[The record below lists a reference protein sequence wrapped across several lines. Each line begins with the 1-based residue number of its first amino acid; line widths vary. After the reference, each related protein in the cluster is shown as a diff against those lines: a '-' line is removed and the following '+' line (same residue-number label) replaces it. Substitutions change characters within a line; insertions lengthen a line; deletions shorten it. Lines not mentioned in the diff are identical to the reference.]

1 MKFLYNNFFI
11 AIILIF
17 NISNAKSAENIAFI
31 DVDYVLNNS
40 NFGIAIY
47 KDLEK
52 LNEENIKTLSNKEK
66 EIKEKKEA
74 INKTKNISSKE
85 KLEKDI
91 IIFNQEVEKYK
102 IQKDKIFSDF
112 NNKKK
117 QKLDLFL
124 TKINPLIQ
132 EYMKDNS
139 IDIVLEKKQIFM
151 GSTTKDI
158 TKDIL
163 ELINEKLNNG

>member
-1 MKFLYNNFFI
+1 MKYLYSKFFI

-17 NISNAKSAENIAFI
+17 NISNVKSAENIAFI

-102 IQKDKIFSDF
+102 IQKDRILTDF
-112 NNKKK
+112 NDKKK

-139 IDIVLEKKQIFM
+139 IDILLEKKQIFM
-151 GSTTKDI
+151 GSTKKDI

-163 ELINEKLNNG
+163 ELINKKLNNG

>member
-1 MKFLYNNFFI
+1 MKYLYSKFFI

-17 NISNAKSAENIAFI
+17 NISNVKSAENIAFI

-52 LNEENIKTLSNKEK
+52 LNEENIKTLSDKEK

-102 IQKDKIFSDF
+102 IQKDRILTDFNDKKKKKLKIF
-112 NNKKK
+112 
-117 QKLDLFL
+117 L
-124 TKINPLIQ
+124 KI
-132 EYMKDNS
+132 K
-139 IDIVLEKKQIFM
+139 
-151 GSTTKDI
+151 
-158 TKDIL
+158 
-163 ELINEKLNNG
+163 

>member
-1 MKFLYNNFFI
+1 MKSLYNKFFVI
-11 AIILIF
+11 IILIF

-40 NFGIAIY
+40 NFGKAIY

-52 LNEENIKTLSNKEK
+52 INEENIKTLSNKEK
-66 EIKEKKEA
+66 EIKKKKEA

-102 IQKDKIFSDF
+102 VQKDKILSDF
-112 NNKKK
+112 NDKKK

-124 TKINPLIQ
+124 TKINSLIQ

-151 GSTTKDI
+151 GSTKKDI

-163 ELINEKLNNG
+163 ELINKKLNNG